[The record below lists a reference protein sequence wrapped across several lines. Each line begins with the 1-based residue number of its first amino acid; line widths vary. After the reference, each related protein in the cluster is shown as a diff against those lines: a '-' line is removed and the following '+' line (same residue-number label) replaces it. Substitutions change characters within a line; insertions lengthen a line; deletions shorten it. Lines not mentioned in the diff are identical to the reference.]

1 MEWVSLSKPQLNNL
15 SLTPPLSKP
24 SISVTR
30 CAVTLVFV
38 LEVGCFCLESP
49 HLVPE
54 ITSPEKCCAKAE
66 LPTLKL
72 QEEQI
77 IFDQCKSFE
86 GFAQLK

>member
-1 MEWVSLSKPQLNNL
+1 MEWVSLSKPQLNNP

-24 SISVTR
+24 SISATR

-38 LEVGCFCLESP
+38 LEVGCLCVGSP
-49 HLVPE
+49 HMVPE
-54 ITSPEKCCAKAE
+54 ITNSENCCAKAE
-66 LPTLKL
+66 LATLKL

-86 GFAQLK
+86 GFVQLK